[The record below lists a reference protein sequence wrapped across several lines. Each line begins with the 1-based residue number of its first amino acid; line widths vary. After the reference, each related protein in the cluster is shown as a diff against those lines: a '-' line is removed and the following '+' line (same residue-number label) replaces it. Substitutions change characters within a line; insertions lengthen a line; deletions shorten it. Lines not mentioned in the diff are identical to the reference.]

1 MSSSSIKN
9 IELASALTIENLG
22 TYMFNWS
29 KTCDNKYELKVYI
42 SNIMQLAEGA
52 FKQDTTPSLNWPESF

>member
-1 MSSSSIKN
+1 
-9 IELASALTIENLG
+9 
-22 TYMFNWS
+22 MFTWS